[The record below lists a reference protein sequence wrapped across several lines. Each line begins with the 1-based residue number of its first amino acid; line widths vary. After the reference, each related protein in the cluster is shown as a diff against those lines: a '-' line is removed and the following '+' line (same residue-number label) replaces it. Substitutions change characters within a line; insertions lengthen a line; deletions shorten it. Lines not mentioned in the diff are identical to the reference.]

1 MPQTLSEPARQLL
14 DSVEYATIATI
25 NPDGQ
30 PQLSVVWVK
39 RDGDDVLVST
49 IRGRRKCLNLERDPR
64 ASILVYRRSDP
75 DAYVEVRGRVT
86 LTEEGGPELIQELG
100 WRYNGVRFSG
110 DDGHDRVR
118 VVVRLTPDKV
128 VTRNL

>member
-1 MPQTLSEPARQLL
+1 MPETLPEPARALL
-14 DSVEYATIATI
+14 DSAEYATIATI

-64 ASILVYRRSDP
+64 ASVLVYQRSNP

-100 WRYNGVRFSG
+100 MRYNGVPFTG

-118 VVVRLTPDKV
+118 VVVRLTPHKV
-128 VTRNL
+128 VTRQL